1 MTFTKKDFFCPRDLN
16 ESTFGI
22 TLIFSPVEAFTMAL
36 YVDIGDPTF
45 VTVLGN
51 TWVLTD
57 FDLEDHVKEG

>member
-1 MTFTKKDFFCPRDLN
+1 
-16 ESTFGI
+16 
-22 TLIFSPVEAFTMAL
+22 MAL

-57 FDLEDHVKEG
+57 FDLEDNVKEG